1 MTMPNFL
8 IIGAQKAGTTSLY
21 FYLKRHPQIYMSAD
35 KEPHFFAYRGGIPKF
50 RGPLA
55 SGSKYWRTR
64 TTSLEAY
71 ERLFDGVTTEKAI
84 GEASTYYL
92 CVPETARAIRHH
104 IPDVKLIAI
113 LRNPVDRAFSNFRH
127 CVKLG
132 FEPLINFQEALQ
144 EEDKRMRDNWGIEW
158 YYRQK
163 SLYYNQMKRYYDTF
177 DRNQIKTYLTED
189 LAADPIAVLRDI
201 FRFLN
206 VDDSFVPEISS
217 KFNVSRGIPGNR
229 VLQSLLMGSRQI
241 IAPFRF
247 IIPDSIWSLIIKS
260 IKKRYFVVP
269 VLEEKTRAE
278 LIKYFKKDILRLQD
292 LIQRDLSGWLE

>member
-21 FYLKRHPQIYMSAD
+21 FYLKQHPQIYMSPD
-35 KEPHFFAYRGGIPKF
+35 KEPHFFAYCGGIPRF

-55 SGSKYWRTR
+55 AKSKYWRTR
-64 TTSLEAY
+64 PTSIEAY
-71 ERLFDGVTTEKAI
+71 ERLFAGVTTEKAI

-92 CVPETARAIRHH
+92 CVPETARTIRHH

-113 LRNPVDRAFSNFRH
+113 LRDPVDRAFSNFRH

-132 FEPLINFQEALQ
+132 FEPLINFQEAFQ
-144 EEDKRMRDNWGIEW
+144 EEDNRMRNNWGIEW

-163 SLYYNQMKRYYDTF
+163 SLYYNQLKRYCDTF
-177 DRNQIKTYLTED
+177 DRSQIKIYLTED
-189 LAADPIAVLRDI
+189 LAADPIAVLRDL

-217 KFNVSRGIPGNR
+217 KFNVSRGIPRNR
-229 VLQSLLMGSRQI
+229 VLHSFLMRSRKI
-241 IAPFRF
+241 ITPLRF
-247 IIPDSIWSLIIKS
+247 IIPDSIWSLSIKS
-260 IKKRYFVVP
+260 FKNRYFVTP

-278 LIKYFKKDILRLQD
+278 LINYFKADILRLQD